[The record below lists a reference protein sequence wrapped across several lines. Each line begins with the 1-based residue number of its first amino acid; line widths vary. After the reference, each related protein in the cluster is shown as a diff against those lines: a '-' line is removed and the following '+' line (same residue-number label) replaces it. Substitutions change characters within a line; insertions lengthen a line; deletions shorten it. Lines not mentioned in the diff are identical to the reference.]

1 MSGFEALNPLLAAI
15 GREEIASYVN
25 ALFLVY
31 TALIFIRIVLSWI
44 PRLPYN
50 PILRGI
56 AEFVSETTD
65 PYLGLFRR
73 LIPPVGAGGM
83 GLDFS
88 PIIGLIVLYIAR
100 ALIVGAIEP

>member
-1 MSGFEALNPLLAAI
+1 MSEIPALVAAI

-31 TALIFIRIVLSWI
+31 IALIFVRVVLSWI

-56 AEFVSETTD
+56 VEFVGETTD
-65 PYLGLFRR
+65 PYLQLFRR
-73 LIPPVGAGGM
+73 ILPPVGAGGM
-83 GLDFS
+83 GLDLS
-88 PIIGLIVLYIAR
+88 PMIGLIVLYILR
-100 ALIVGAIEP
+100 AVIVGAIEP